1 MQITR
6 YASQSVIKLE
16 FSRQIFGKSSNIKF
30 HENPSSESPVVPCG
44 RATNRQTGSSTVIHD
59 DEANI
64 RSSQL
69 CEGAYKHILF
79 YNNIIVLIELLFDL

>member
-1 MQITR
+1 MIKNVYWCSCIR
-6 YASQSVIKLE
+6 YACQSVMKFE

-44 RATNRQTGSSTVIHD
+44 RATDRPTVRHD

-69 CEGAYKHILF
+69 CEGA
-79 YNNIIVLIELLFDL
+79 